1 MGKVLLH
8 ARVTPATGGCSGT
21 RVLACTAEGS
31 LYVRTDNTIAA
42 ASASISENMAYL
54 AGHAVDH
61 NAGAVGD
68 GTQRVVLANN
78 TYALVSATNAANAT
92 ANRIYVNNN
101 LDQLAG
107 SAVAVGEGALA
118 ATGLQRITIATDDDV
133 VTACKAV
140 QTATEIIDNVIGT
153 VGAAAPTAAA
163 LVGVS
168 DGTSLRA
175 LSGDSA
181 GVLYNQPKVVPSF
194 EDSVN
199 AWAKVRQTSHASAA
213 LADPAA
219 VAISGTTEGAANEIL
234 ASTNISTYRGVT
246 VWVKN
251 VGGGSAAALS
261 HVYVYVSRNGTDW
274 TLVDAIK
281 NAVELLCDSLAA
293 TKIGI
298 AFTITTN
305 PGWQYIKATATVAA
319 TDTTAFGS
327 VSYQM

>member
-31 LYVRTDNTIAA
+31 LYVRSDNTIAS

-78 TYALVSATNAANAT
+78 TYALVSATN
-92 ANRIYVNNN
+92 
-101 LDQLAG
+101 
-107 SAVAVGEGALA
+107 
-118 ATGLQRITIATDDDV
+118 
-133 VTACKAV
+133 
-140 QTATEIIDNVIGT
+140 
-153 VGAAAPTAAA
+153 
-163 LVGVS
+163 
-168 DGTSLRA
+168 
-175 LSGDSA
+175 
-181 GVLYNQPKVVPSF
+181 
-194 EDSVN
+194 
-199 AWAKVRQTSHASAA
+199 HASAA

-219 VAISGTTEGAANEIL
+219 VAISGTTEGAANGIL
-234 ASTNISTYRGVT
+234 ASADISTYRGVT

-251 VGGGSAAALS
+251 VGGGNAAALS

-319 TDTTAFGS
+319 SDTTAFGS